1 MNRETISTVKPE
13 HLGWLNQVESTL
25 FVRDLL
31 WAEARRLGP
40 GTCKVDVPNEINA
53 ADGGIDATVDANLS
67 VPQSRIIEPGKNG
80 YQIKSGYEFKPWQKS
95 QIRKE
100 LFGAPR
106 TPMTKKNLGPSI
118 RACLDA
124 GNVDSTYVLIC
135 TGINLSKSRTNQA
148 RSYIEECLKQCGY
161 QNPEVKVWSQDDLIS
176 FLQEFPLLELNLK
189 GFREE
194 HFKIHRNWSE
204 YPDLQFRFEPGQSQ
218 NELIQKIQND
228 LRRDDYPVHVRVWG
242 EPGIGKTR
250 LVLEATRPED
260 LSSFTI
266 YFHSASQFES
276 SVLMNEMRFNDRLY
290 AIVVIDECDPDS
302 RARIWRELQHHSPR
316 IKLITI
322 YNDYEEIPG
331 DIAYHVTPPLESEQ
345 IRNIIIQEYKIPPDQ
360 ADRWAELCDGSPR
373 VAHVIGWN
381 LVNHPEDV
389 LKPPSTVN
397 IWDRYIAVGDAP
409 RSEKT
414 EQRGLVLQYLA
425 LFKRFGYKGPID
437 DESRIIARMIE
448 EANPQ
453 ITSDRFQEII
463 YELKERRI
471 LQGEFTLYITP
482 KALHIKL
489 WAQWWERRSGIF
501 HFETFRQNLTPKLV
515 EWFYE
520 MFQYAAESDAALGIV
535 DDLLGP
541 NGPFQDDEYLKTRL
555 GSRFFFVLTE
565 ANPQSALKCLMRTIG
580 TWDKEVLLQFTE
592 GRRYVIW
599 ALEKI
604 AIWRELFTDAA
615 RLLLSLGE
623 AENEGYSN
631 NASGVFTELFSPGPG
646 RVAPTEA
653 SPAERLPILKE
664 AFESNSKERRLLA
677 LKACNAALKSGYFSR
692 GGSAKYQ
699 GLRKA
704 PQLWEPKT
712 YGELWST
719 YHQIWQL
726 LCEQL
731 VSLPQGERKKAAEIL
746 LGHAGELGKIPD
758 LGYMIVD
765 TVRTI
770 VQKKYLTQKQVIE
783 TISRILY
790 HDHAYKNN
798 GLPSETRQYFEAL
811 RNELV
816 GSDFHSLMQRYVG
829 MDLLEDQLDEHKHGI
844 DQVQPHLERLA
855 QQAAEDPSL
864 LPAELSWLTTTE
876 AKNGYKFGYELGR
889 RDKNF
894 SLLPTLLD
902 AQRNAGDNASV
913 YFLGGYFRV
922 IFEKNSTQWEGQLD
936 ALIEDTSLNV
946 LIPELTHR
954 SGLTDQAGL
963 RLLNLAKDGII
974 GTNHFGVFVYG
985 QAIKDLSNEVFT
997 AWIKFLLDE
1006 TDKSAVSIALNLY
1019 DHYYIREE
1027 PETTLPTDLTF
1038 RMLTHPSLFEESNK
1052 NLFDTMTSYYWT
1064 EIGKGF
1070 LRFYPERSLEL
1081 AELML
1086 KFFGIEGTIV
1096 GGFAPQTAPVLNEAT
1111 RLDPERIW
1119 KRICKYLEDLLET
1132 SEDWSRRF
1140 SLERWLREADTP
1152 TMIEKSEGALTL
1164 IPHHKIWEW
1173 VDDDV
1178 ENRAQYL
1185 AHNLVPKTALTE
1197 KWYDSLARVTLV
1209 RYGEREDVR
1218 HALIS
1223 NYLTGVSWGL
1233 MSSNYEVKKQN
1244 LLYLKSEE
1252 NNKNVIRWIDDFVN
1266 VLERH
1271 IEAAKICEERKF

>member
-1 MNRETISTVKPE
+1 MNRDTISTVRPE
-13 HLGWLNQVESTL
+13 DLGWLGPAESTL

-31 WAEARRLGP
+31 WAEAHRLGS
-40 GTCKVDVPNEINA
+40 GTCQIDVPSEINA
-53 ADGGIDATVDANLS
+53 TDGGIDATVDANLS
-67 VPQSRIIEPGKNG
+67 VRQSEIIEPGKNG
-80 YQIKSGYEFKPWQKS
+80 YQIKSGSEFKPWQKS

-100 LFGAPR
+100 LFGTPR
-106 TPMTKKNLGPSI
+106 TPTTKENLGPSI
-118 RACLDA
+118 RACLDSN
-124 GNVDSTYVLIC
+124 GIYVLVC
-135 TGINLSKSRTNQA
+135 TGINLSKSRLRRA
-148 RSYIEECLKQCGY
+148 HSHIEECLEQCGY
-161 QNPEVKVWSQDDLIS
+161 QNPKVKVWSQDDLIS

-194 HFKIHRNWSE
+194 DFKTHRNWSE
-204 YPDLQFRFEPGQSQ
+204 YPDMQVPFVPGQSQ
-218 NELIQKIQND
+218 NELIEKIQND

-250 LVLEATRPED
+250 LVLEATRAED
-260 LSSFTI
+260 LSSLTL
-266 YFHSASQFES
+266 YFRSSSQFES
-276 SVLMNEMRFNDRLY
+276 SILMNEIRFNDNLF

-302 RARIWRELQHHSPR
+302 RARIWRELQHYSPR

-331 DIAYHVTPPLESEQ
+331 DIAYHITPPLEHEQ

-360 ADRWAELCDGSPR
+360 ADRWAGLCDGSPR

-397 IWDRYIAVGDAP
+397 IWDRYIAAGDAP

-414 EQRGLVLQYLA
+414 EQRRLVLQYLS
-425 LFKRFGYKGPID
+425 LFKRFGYKGPVD
-437 DESRIIARMIE
+437 DELGIIANMIE

-453 ITSDRFQEII
+453 ITWDRFQEII

-471 LQGEFTLYITP
+471 LQGESTLYVTP

-489 WAQWWERRSGIF
+489 WAQWWERRSRIF
-501 HFETFRQNLTPKLV
+501 HFEAFRQNLTPKLV

-555 GSRFFFVLTE
+555 GSRFFSALTE
-565 ANPQSALKCLMRTIG
+565 ANPKSALRCLMRTIG
-580 TWDKEVLLQFTE
+580 TWDKEALLQFTE

-604 AIWRELFTDAA
+604 AVWRELFAGAA
-615 RLLLSLGE
+615 RLLLVLGE
-623 AENEGYSN
+623 AENESYAN
-631 NASGVFTELFSPGPG
+631 NASGVFAELFSPGPG

-653 SPAERLPILKE
+653 APEERLPILKE
-664 AFESNSKERRLLA
+664 ALESNSKERRSVA
-677 LKACNAALKSGYFSR
+677 LKACNTALKSGYFSR
-692 GGSAKYQ
+692 MGNVKYQ
-699 GLRKA
+699 GLRRA

-712 YGELWST
+712 YGELWGA
-719 YHQIWQL
+719 YRQVWQL
-726 LCEQL
+726 LYEQL
-731 VSLPQGERKKAAEIL
+731 ASLPQNERKEAAEIL
-746 LGHAGELGKIPD
+746 LGHAGELGKIPNLSD
-758 LGYMIVD
+758 MVVETI
-765 TVRTI
+765 RAI
-770 VQKKYLTQKQVIE
+770 VQKRYMNQKQVIE

-790 HDHAYKNN
+790 HDDTYKDN
-798 GLPSETRQYFEAL
+798 GLSTETRKHFEKL

-829 MDLLEDQLDEHKHGI
+829 MDLLEDRLDEHKDGI
-844 DQVQPHLERLA
+844 DRVQPHLERLA
-855 QQAAEDPSL
+855 QQAAEDVSL
-864 LPAELSWLTTTE
+864 LQEELSWLATTE
-876 AKNGYKFGYELGR
+876 AKNGYKFGFELGK
-889 RDKNF
+889 RDVNF
-894 SLLPTLLD
+894 RLLPTLLD
-902 AQRNAGDNASV
+902 AQRDIDDNASV

-922 IFEKNSTQWEGQLD
+922 IFERNPAQWEEELD

-974 GTNHFGVFVYG
+974 DANHFDVFVYG
-985 QAIKDLSNEVFT
+985 QAIKNLSNEVFT
-997 AWIKFLLDE
+997 AWIEFLLDQ
-1006 TDKSAVSIALNLY
+1006 TDKSAVSIALNLC
-1019 DHYYIREE
+1019 DHYYIRED
-1027 PETTLPTDLTF
+1027 PETSLPTDLTF

-1052 NLFDTMTSYYWT
+1052 DLFDTMTNYYWT
-1064 EIGKGF
+1064 EIGKAF
-1070 LRFYPERSLEL
+1070 LRLYPEKNLEL

-1096 GGFAPQTAPVLNEAT
+1096 GGFTPQTVPVLEEAT
-1111 RLDPERIW
+1111 RLYPEQVW
-1119 KRICKYLEDLLET
+1119 ERICKYLDAPVQA
-1132 SEDWSRRF
+1132 SKDWSRRS
-1140 SLERWLREADTP
+1140 SLERWLRETDIP
-1152 TMIEKSEGALTL
+1152 TTIEKGEGALTL
-1164 IPHHKIWEW
+1164 IPYHKIWEW
-1173 VDDDV
+1173 VDNDV

-1185 AHNLVPKTALTE
+1185 AHSLVPKTALTE
-1197 KWYDSLARVTLV
+1197 KWSDSLARATLL
-1209 RYGEREDVR
+1209 RYGAREEVR
-1218 HALIS
+1218 RALIS

-1244 LLYLKSEE
+1244 LLHMKNNE
-1252 NNKNVIRWIDDFVN
+1252 NDENVKRWIDDFVE
-1266 VLERH
+1266 VLEKG
-1271 IEAAKICEERKF
+1271 IERAKVEEEREF